1 MSVVRVALMAGLAAQ
16 LAGCFVF
23 SMPSAVPK
31 VNRPNLPPDAFIEA
45 NAGLERQRSSR
56 RDTSTVCTGGSCTDY
71 TVRTPTTILVH
82 VAEPTVNG
90 NPITVGEVAAAA
102 STEYVSD
109 TERARGLTS
118 SCKRGRIVMTAA
130 GLVATGA
137 FVLLSIGYN
146 KENPNQA
153 AAIGGIAAAGA
164 GVGGLL
170 LGRYV
175 VGGQNCDA
183 AEEIY
188 RKWQPIY
195 QYANK
200 TKVERDSAKML
211 EVLVDRFN
219 EDRARVAKP
228 DPEPADESADP
239 TDEPA
244 DVPAED

>member
-1 MSVVRVALMAGLAAQ
+1 MSVVRVAVMAGLAAQ

-23 SMPSAVPK
+23 SMPPAVPK
-31 VNRPNLPPDAFIEA
+31 VNRPNLPPDTFIEA

-56 RDTSTVCTGGSCTDY
+56 RDTSTVCSGGSCTDF
-71 TVRTPTTILVH
+71 TVRTPTTISVR

-90 NPITVGEVAAAA
+90 NPITIGEVAAAA
-102 STEYVSD
+102 SPEYVSD

-130 GLVATGA
+130 GVFVTGA

-175 VGGQNCDA
+175 AGGQYCDD

-188 RKWQPIY
+188 NKWQPIY
-195 QYANK
+195 QYAGK
-200 TKVERDSAKML
+200 TKAERDSAKL
-211 EVLVDRFN
+211 VEVLVDKFN
-219 EDRARVAKP
+219 QDRARVAKP
-228 DPEPADESADP
+228 EPEP
-239 TDEPA
+239 TDEPTDA
-244 DVPAED
+244 PAED